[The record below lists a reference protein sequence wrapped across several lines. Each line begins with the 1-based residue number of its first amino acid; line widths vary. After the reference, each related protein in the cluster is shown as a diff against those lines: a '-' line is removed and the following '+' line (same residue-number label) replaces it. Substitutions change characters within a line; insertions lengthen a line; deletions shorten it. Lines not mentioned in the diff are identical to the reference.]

1 MDNLDIACI
10 GLAVGN
16 ICVRP
21 VNKNIFNADVTQ
33 VETIESLP
41 GGDALNQSI
50 VLARL
55 GDKPVLLS
63 KMADDDFGN
72 SLCDALEQ
80 NGVET
85 GYIAKT
91 GEEGTSVCIILI
103 QEDGQRNFC
112 TYKGALRSFST
123 KDIAL
128 DAIDYCKIVSI
139 GGLMALPY
147 FDRSGAKEILQ
158 YAKGKGKITVVD
170 TKYDSFH
177 IGYQGING
185 LLQYTDYFFP
195 SYDEAAYLSGE
206 KETEKIADFFLSEG
220 AKHVGIKLGGDGAY
234 IKDEQFNEI
243 IPCFQGNVVDTTGA
257 GDNFMAGFLH
267 GILKGWTM
275 KECALFGNAT
285 GAVCV
290 SKVGANTAVTDSAV
304 VYKVLKTTWDGRD
317 LLAKIIR

>member
-1 MDNLDIACI
+1 MNNLDVACI

-21 VNKNIFNADVTQ
+21 VSENIFDADVTQ
-33 VETIESLP
+33 VDTIESLP

-50 VLARL
+50 ILARL
-55 GDKPVLLS
+55 GNKPVLIS
-63 KMADDDFGN
+63 KMAEDDFGKSMCN
-72 SLCDALEQ
+72 SLKH

-85 GYIAKT
+85 GYIAKSHM
-91 GEEGTSVCIILI
+91 EGTSVCIILI

-112 TYKGALRSFST
+112 TYKGALRSFSAE
-123 KDIAL
+123 DIDLAV
-128 DAIDYCKIVSI
+128 IDSCKVVSI
-139 GGLMALPY
+139 GGLMALPS
-147 FDRSGAKEILQ
+147 FDKDGAREIFQ
-158 YAKGKGKITVVD
+158 YAKNKGKITVAD
-170 TKYDSFH
+170 TKYDSYH
-177 IGYQGING
+177 IGYQGIKS
-185 LLQYTDYFFP
+185 LLPYTDYFFP

-206 KETEKIADFFLSEG
+206 KEVEKIADFFLAEG
-220 AKHVGIKLGGDGAY
+220 AKHVGIKLGGKGAY

-243 IPCFQGNVVDTTGA
+243 IPCFGNEVVDTTGA

-267 GILKGWTM
+267 GILRGWST

-304 VYKVLKTTWDGRD
+304 VYEVLRTTQEGRN
-317 LLAKIIR
+317 LLTKINE